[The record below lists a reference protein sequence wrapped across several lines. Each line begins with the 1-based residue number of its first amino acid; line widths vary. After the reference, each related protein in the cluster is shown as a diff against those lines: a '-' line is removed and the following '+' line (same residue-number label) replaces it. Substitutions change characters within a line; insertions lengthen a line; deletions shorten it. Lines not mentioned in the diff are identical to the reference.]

1 LRLPVLV
8 AFAAARAGGA
18 DGDVKEHLTP
28 DRCLPPVTR
37 RLIVERQIAHVVGL
51 ILGSIG
57 FGMLMLSALAGQ

>member
-1 LRLPVLV
+1 MRTATSRNISLPIGVYPRLR
-8 AFAAARAGGA
+8 
-18 DGDVKEHLTP
+18 
-28 DRCLPPVTR
+28 R